1 VANFTFGSSF
11 TIRLS
16 HFEGKE
22 VFGSAKQPIDYP
34 LGVDKDSHRLDSVNF
49 FRPQVSIPTPEFCIV
64 EDTTRNLILCNH

>member
-1 VANFTFGSSF
+1 MANFTFGSSF